1 MPSDFDLFHSLQN
14 ALNGKKKISRRSEE
28 NVYGKV
34 LELEISRNLL
44 EGDQH
49 DIWQKV
55 IQNISEYT
63 MVSKLD

>member
-1 MPSDFDLFHSLQN
+1 MPSDFHLFHSLQN